1 MPAARPVS
9 SPLLAIADL
18 AVSFDADGGPVSAVD
33 GLSLTL
39 HRGQM
44 LAVVGESGC
53 GKSVTALSIL
63 GLLECPPARIDSG
76 TILFDGR
83 DLMSLSEKQML
94 QVRGGEIAMI
104 FQEPMTSL
112 NPVYTI
118 GEQIIEAVMLHS
130 PVKRPRAVELAV
142 EALEAVGIDEPERR
156 LADYPHQFSGGMCQ
170 RVMIA
175 MALACKPKLLVA
187 DEPTT
192 ALDVTIQA
200 QILTLLEALRHDRDM
215 AVLFITHD
223 LAVVAENADVVC
235 VMYAGRPVEYAS
247 VGDLLGSPL
256 HPYTRALLAAV
267 PPVGGRGGGGRPV
280 GERLVTVEKS
290 LADPRAFDPLPAG
303 WARGR
308 GAVPWWP
315 AMDPPEDFLGAR
327 GRGDSILCE
336 VEPDHWVGCW
346 RTGSLAHRAQRPV
359 DIAANRKKIAP
370 SARSGH

>member
-1 MPAARPVS
+1 M
-9 SPLLAIADL
+9 
-18 AVSFDADGGPVSAVD
+18 SAVD

-142 EALEAVGIDEPERR
+142 EALEAVGIDEPK
-156 LADYPHQFSGGMCQ
+156 Q
-170 RVMIA
+170 
-175 MALACKPKLLVA
+175 
-187 DEPTT
+187 
-192 ALDVTIQA
+192 
-200 QILTLLEALRHDRDM
+200 LTEQ
-215 AVLFITHD
+215 T
-223 LAVVAENADVVC
+223 
-235 VMYAGRPVEYAS
+235 
-247 VGDLLGSPL
+247 
-256 HPYTRALLAAV
+256 
-267 PPVGGRGGGGRPV
+267 
-280 GERLVTVEKS
+280 
-290 LADPRAFDPLPAG
+290 PAG
-303 WARGR
+303 
-308 GAVPWWP
+308 
-315 AMDPPEDFLGAR
+315 
-327 GRGDSILCE
+327 C
-336 VEPDHWVGCW
+336 
-346 RTGSLAHRAQRPV
+346 Q
-359 DIAANRKKIAP
+359 AA
-370 SARSGH
+370 

>member
-1 MPAARPVS
+1 MS
-9 SPLLAIADL
+9 SPLLEIADL

-118 GEQIIEAVMLHS
+118 GEQIVEAVMLHS
-130 PVKRPRAVELAV
+130 PVKRRRAVELAA
-142 EALEAVGIDEPERR
+142 EALEAVGMDEPKRR

-200 QILTLLEALRHDRDM
+200 QILTLLETLRHDRDM

-247 VGDLLGSPL
+247 VGDLLARPL

-267 PPVGGRGGGGRPV
+267 PPVGGVGHVGGVGGPV
-280 GERLVTVEKS
+280 GERLVTVEKA
-290 LADPRAFDPLPAG
+290 LAEPSAFDELPGG
-303 WARGR
+303 WAR

-327 GRGDSILCE
+327 GRGDSVLYE

-346 RTGSLAHRAQRPV
+346 LTGSLARRAQRPP
-359 DIAANRKKIAP
+359 DIAAKRKKIAP
-370 SARSGH
+370 SVRSGR

>member
-1 MPAARPVS
+1 MS
-9 SPLLAIADL
+9 SPLLEIADL

-118 GEQIIEAVMLHS
+118 GEQIVEAVMLHS
-130 PVKRPRAVELAV
+130 PVKRRRAVELAA
-142 EALEAVGIDEPERR
+142 EALEAVGMDEPKRR

-200 QILTLLEALRHDRDM
+200 QILTLLETLRHDRDM

-247 VGDLLGSPL
+247 VGDLLARPL

-267 PPVGGRGGGGRPV
+267 PPVGGVGHVGGVGGPV
-280 GERLVTVEKS
+280 GERLVTVEKA
-290 LADPRAFDPLPAG
+290 LAEPSAFDELPGG

-327 GRGDSILCE
+327 GRGDSVLYE

-346 RTGSLAHRAQRPV
+346 LTGSLARRAQRPP
-359 DIAANRKKIAP
+359 DIAAKRKKIAP
-370 SARSGH
+370 SVRSGR